1 MQNKLPLPIGAS
13 NYKLVSTE
21 YYYVDKTL
29 LIKELLDER
38 AVITLFTRPRR
49 FGKTLNMDMLR
60 TFFEKTPEDTSKYF
74 KDKKIWQAGEK
85 YTSQQGKYPIIFLS
99 LKDVK
104 FSNWEIALE
113 LLKEVIRARKKH

>member
-1 MQNKLPLPIGAS
+1 MNGLKFPVGIS
-13 NYKLVSTE
+13 NFAKIRDE
-21 YYYVDKTL
+21 GYYYIDKTN
-29 LIKELLDER
+29 LIAEILESGI
-38 AVITLFTRPRR
+38 AEVTLITRPRR

-104 FSNWEIALE
+104 FS
-113 LLKEVIRARKKH
+113 R